1 MNLIL
6 ASKSPRR
13 KEILENLGVKFEI
26 ITCETDEHTNE
37 KDGKK
42 YVEEIAFRKGDAVR
56 SLLENK
62 GEFTND
68 KIILSCDTVVV
79 SADGEIMGKP
89 QDRADAKRMIMA
101 FSGKPHFVISGIALI
116 TKEKTVVTSQSTTV
130 FFDIV
135 DESDVEK
142 YLDTDEAY
150 DKAGAYAIQG
160 YASLWINGIEG
171 DYFNVV
177 GLPVKKLSDT
187 LKKEFNIKLIS
198 STPKMS

>member
-13 KEILENLGVKFEI
+13 KEILENLGIKFQI
-26 ITCETDEHTNE
+26 ITCETDEHTDE
-37 KDGKK
+37 RDGKK

-56 SLLENK
+56 ELLESK

-89 QDRADAKRMIMA
+89 KDRADAKRMILA
-101 FSGKPHFVISGIALI
+101 FSDKPHFVISGIALI
-116 TKEKTVVTSQSTTV
+116 TKEKTVVTSESTTV
-130 FFDIV
+130 FFDTV
-135 DESDVEK
+135 DENDVEK

-177 GLPVKKLSDT
+177 GLPVKKLADT
-187 LKKEFNIKLIS
+187 LKKEFEFKLA
-198 STPKMS
+198 

>member
-26 ITCETDEHTNE
+26 ITCETDEHTDE
-37 KDGKK
+37 RDGKK

-56 SLLENK
+56 SLLKKE
-62 GEFTND
+62 D
-68 KIILSCDTVVV
+68 KFNEDMMILSSDTVVI

-89 QDRADAKRMIMA
+89 KDRADAKRMILA
-101 FSGKPHFVISGIALI
+101 FSDKPHFVISGIALI
-116 TKEKTVVTSQSTTV
+116 TKEKTVITSETTTV
-130 FFDIV
+130 FFDKVEENDI
-135 DESDVEK
+135 EK
-142 YLDTDEAY
+142 YLDLDEAY

-160 YASLWINGIEG
+160 YASLWINGING

-187 LKKEFNIKLIS
+187 LKNEFGIKLV
-198 STPKMS
+198 

>member
-1 MNLIL
+1 MKLIL

-13 KEILENLGVKFEI
+13 KEILENLGVSFEI

-56 SLLENK
+56 KLLESEGK
-62 GEFTND
+62 FTED
-68 KIILSCDTVVV
+68 MLILSSDTVVV

-89 QDRADAKRMIMA
+89 KDREDAKRMILA

-116 TKEKTVVTSQSTTV
+116 SKDKTVITSESTTV
-130 FFDIV
+130 YFDTV
-135 DESDVEK
+135 DECDIER

-177 GLPVKKLSDT
+177 GLPVKKLADT
-187 LKKEFNIKLIS
+187 LKHEFNLKLA
-198 STPKMS
+198 

>member
-13 KEILENLGVKFEI
+13 KEILENLGVQFQI
-26 ITCETDEHTNE
+26 ITCETDEHTDE

-42 YVEEIAFRKGDAVR
+42 YVEEIAFRKGAAVR
-56 SLLENK
+56 ALLESEGKFN
-62 GEFTND
+62 ENQ
-68 KIILSCDTVVV
+68 IILSCDTVVV

-89 QDRADAKRMIMA
+89 KDRADAKRMILA

-116 TKEKTVVTSQSTTV
+116 TKEKTVITSESTTV
-130 FFDIV
+130 FFDTV
-135 DESDVEK
+135 NENDVEK

-160 YASLWINGIEG
+160 YASLWIDGING

-187 LKKEFNIKLIS
+187 LKVEFGLKL
-198 STPKMS
+198 T

>member
-26 ITCETDEHTNE
+26 ITCETDEHTDE
-37 KDGKK
+37 RDGQK
-42 YVEEIAFRKGDAVR
+42 YVEEIAFRKGNAVR
-56 SLLENK
+56 ELLEGN
-62 GEFTND
+62 GELTND
-68 KIILSCDTVVV
+68 CIILSSDTVVV

-89 QDRADAKRMIMA
+89 KDRADAKRMILA

-116 TKEKTVVTSQSTTV
+116 TKEKTVVTSETTTV
-130 FFDIV
+130 FFDTV
-135 DESDVEK
+135 DENDIEK
-142 YLDTDEAY
+142 YLDSDEAY

-187 LKKEFNIKLIS
+187 LKNEFNIKLA
-198 STPKMS
+198 

>member
-1 MNLIL
+1 MNIIL

-13 KEILENLGVKFEI
+13 KEILENLGVEFEI
-26 ITCETDEHTNE
+26 ITCETDEHTDE
-37 KDGKK
+37 RDGRK
-42 YVEEIAFRKGDAVR
+42 YVEEIAFRKGNAVR
-56 SLLENK
+56 ELLEDAGK
-62 GEFTND
+62 FQND
-68 KIILSCDTVVV
+68 QIILSCDTVVV

-89 QDRADAKRMIMA
+89 RDRADAKRMILA

-116 TKEKTVVTSQSTTV
+116 TKEKSIVTSESTTV
-130 FFDIV
+130 FFDTV
-135 DESDVEK
+135 DEADVEK
-142 YLDTDEAY
+142 YLDTSEAY

-187 LKKEFNIKLIS
+187 LKKEFKIKL
-198 STPKMS
+198 T

>member
-13 KEILENLGVKFEI
+13 KEILENLGVDFKI
-26 ITCETDEHTNE
+26 ITCETDEHTDE
-37 KDGKK
+37 KNGKK
-42 YVEEIAFRKGDAVR
+42 YVEEIALRKGDAVR
-56 SLLENK
+56 QLLARDNILNNE
-62 GEFTND
+62 D
-68 KIILSCDTVVV
+68 IILSCDTVVV

-89 QDRADAKRMIMA
+89 RDRADAKRMILA

-116 TKEKTVVTSQSTTV
+116 TKNKTVVTSESTSV
-130 FFDIV
+130 FFDTV
-135 DESDVEK
+135 EEADVEG

-187 LKKEFNIKLIS
+187 LKKEFNIKLA
-198 STPKMS
+198 

>member
-13 KEILENLGVKFEI
+13 KEILENLGIEFNI
-26 ITCETDEHTNE
+26 ITCDTDEQTSETD
-37 KDGKK
+37 GRK
-42 YVEEIAFRKGDAVR
+42 YAEEIAHRKGDAVYLMLK
-56 SLLENK
+56 SK
-62 GEFTND
+62 GILNNED
-68 KIILSCDTVVV
+68 IILSCDTVVV

-89 QDRADAKRMIMA
+89 KDRADAKRMILA

-116 TKEKTVVTSQSTTV
+116 TKEKTVITSESTTV
-130 FFDIV
+130 FFDEV
-135 DESDVEK
+135 DEADVEK

-177 GLPVKKLSDT
+177 GLPVKKLADT
-187 LKKEFNIKLIS
+187 LKREFGVKLG
-198 STPKMS
+198 

>member
-26 ITCETDEHTNE
+26 ITCETDEHTDE
-37 KDGKK
+37 RDGKK

-56 SLLENK
+56 KMLKNTGKFDENA
-62 GEFTND
+62 
-68 KIILSCDTVVV
+68 IILSSDTVVV

-89 QDRADAKRMIMA
+89 KNRADARRMILA

-116 TKEKTVVTSQSTTV
+116 TKEKTVVTSETTTV
-130 FFDIV
+130 FFDTV
-135 DESDVEK
+135 DERDIEK

-187 LKKEFNIKLIS
+187 LKKEFGIKLA
-198 STPKMS
+198 

>member
-13 KEILENLGVKFEI
+13 KEILENLGIKFEI
-26 ITCETDEHTNE
+26 VTCETDEYTNE

-42 YVEEIAFRKGDAVR
+42 YVEEIAFRKGNAVR
-56 SLLENK
+56 KLLESK
-62 GEFTND
+62 AEFTED

-89 QDRADAKRMIMA
+89 KDRTDAKRMILA
-101 FSGKPHFVISGIALI
+101 FSGNPHFVISGIALI
-116 TKEKTVVTSQSTTV
+116 TKEKTVLTSESTTV
-130 FFDIV
+130 FFDTV
-135 DESDVEK
+135 DEADVEK

-160 YASLWINGIEG
+160 HASLWINGIEG

-187 LKKEFNIKLIS
+187 LKKEFDIRLS
-198 STPKMS
+198 

>member
-26 ITCETDEHTNE
+26 ITCETDEHTDE
-37 KDGKK
+37 RDGRK
-42 YVEEIAFRKGDAVR
+42 YVEEIAFRKGNAVR
-56 SLLENK
+56 ELLESK
-62 GEFTND
+62 GQLTND
-68 KIILSCDTVVV
+68 CIILSSDTVVV

-89 QDRADAKRMIMA
+89 KDRADAKRMILA

-116 TKEKTVVTSQSTTV
+116 TKNKTVVTSESTTV
-130 FFDIV
+130 FFDTVEENDI
-135 DESDVEK
+135 EK
-142 YLDTDEAY
+142 YLDSDEAY

-187 LKKEFNIKLIS
+187 LKKEFNVKLA
-198 STPKMS
+198 

>member
-13 KEILENLGVKFEI
+13 KEILENLGVEFDI
-26 ITCETDEHTNE
+26 ITCETDESTNE
-37 KDGKK
+37 TVGRK
-42 YVEEIAFRKGDAVR
+42 YVEEIAFRKGDAVHK
-56 SLLENK
+56 LLEKEGKFDEN
-62 GEFTND
+62 

-79 SADGEIMGKP
+79 SANGEIMGKP
-89 QDRADAKRMIMA
+89 KNRADAKRMILA

-116 TKEKTVVTSQSTTV
+116 TKDKTVVTSESTTV
-130 FFDIV
+130 FFDAV
-135 DESDVEK
+135 DEDDVEK
-142 YLDTDEAY
+142 YLDSDEAY

-187 LKKEFNIKLIS
+187 LKMEFNIKLA
-198 STPKMS
+198 

>member
-1 MNLIL
+1 M
-6 ASKSPRR
+6 R
-13 KEILENLGVKFEI
+13 E
-26 ITCETDEHTNE
+26 
-37 KDGKK
+37 
-42 YVEEIAFRKGDAVR
+42 
-56 SLLENK
+56 LLESK

-89 QDRADAKRMIMA
+89 KDRADAKRMILA
-101 FSGKPHFVISGIALI
+101 FSDKPHFVISGIALI
-116 TKEKTVVTSQSTTV
+116 TKEKTVVTSESTTV
-130 FFDIV
+130 FFDTV
-135 DESDVEK
+135 DENDVEK

-177 GLPVKKLSDT
+177 GLPVKKLADT
-187 LKKEFNIKLIS
+187 LKKEFEFKLA
-198 STPKMS
+198 

>member
-1 MNLIL
+1 MKLIL

-13 KEILENLGVKFEI
+13 KEILENLGVSFEI
-26 ITCETDEHTNE
+26 ITCETDEHTDE
-37 KDGKK
+37 RDGRK

-56 SLLENK
+56 KLLESQGK
-62 GEFTND
+62 LTEEML
-68 KIILSCDTVVV
+68 ILSSDTVVV

-89 QDRADAKRMIMA
+89 KDREDAKRMILA

-116 TKEKTVVTSQSTTV
+116 SKDKTVITSESTTV
-130 FFDIV
+130 YFDTV
-135 DESDVEK
+135 DECDIER

-171 DYFNVV
+171 DHFNVV
-177 GLPVKKLSDT
+177 GLPVKKLADT
-187 LKKEFNIKLIS
+187 LKHEFNLKLA
-198 STPKMS
+198 

>member
-13 KEILENLGVKFEI
+13 KEILENLGIKFEI
-26 ITCETDEHTNE
+26 VTCETDEHTNE

-42 YVEEIAFRKGDAVR
+42 YVEEIAFRKGNAVR
-56 SLLENK
+56 KLLESK
-62 GEFTND
+62 AEFTED

-89 QDRADAKRMIMA
+89 KDRADAKRMILA

-116 TKEKTVVTSQSTTV
+116 TKEKTVLTSESTTV
-130 FFDIV
+130 FFDTV
-135 DESDVEK
+135 DEADVEK

-187 LKKEFNIKLIS
+187 LKKEFDIRLS
-198 STPKMS
+198 

>member
-13 KEILENLGVKFEI
+13 KEILENLGVKFNI
-26 ITCETDEHTNE
+26 ITCETDEHTDE
-37 KDGKK
+37 RDGKK

-56 SLLENK
+56 ALLESEGKLDN
-62 GEFTND
+62 ETL
-68 KIILSCDTVVV
+68 ILSSDTVVV

-89 QDRADAKRMIMA
+89 KDRADAKRMILA

-116 TKEKTVVTSQSTTV
+116 TKGKTVVTSESTTV
-130 FFDIV
+130 FFDTV
-135 DESDVEK
+135 DEADIEN
-142 YLDTDEAY
+142 YLNFDEAY

-177 GLPVKKLSDT
+177 GLPVKKLADT
-187 LKKEFNIKLIS
+187 LKKEFNFKLA
-198 STPKMS
+198 

>member
-13 KEILENLGVKFEI
+13 KEILENLGIKFNI
-26 ITCETDEHTNE
+26 ITCETNEYTDETN
-37 KDGKK
+37 GKR
-42 YVEEIAFRKGDAVR
+42 YVEEIAFRKGNAVR
-56 SLLENK
+56 ELLESQNK
-62 GEFTND
+62 FDQND
-68 KIILSCDTVVV
+68 IILSCDTVVV

-89 QDRADAKRMIMA
+89 LDRADAKRMILA

-116 TKEKTVVTSQSTTV
+116 TKDKTIVTHECTTV
-130 FFDIV
+130 FFDTV
-135 DESDVEK
+135 DEADVEK

-187 LKKEFNIKLIS
+187 LKKEFDIKLA
-198 STPKMS
+198 

>member
-13 KEILENLGVKFEI
+13 KEILENLGVTFDI
-26 ITCETDEHTNE
+26 ITCETDEHTDE
-37 KDGKK
+37 RDGKK

-56 SLLENK
+56 ALLEREGKFDEN
-62 GEFTND
+62 T
-68 KIILSCDTVVV
+68 IILSSDTVVV

-89 QDRADAKRMIMA
+89 IDRADAKRMILA

-116 TKEKTVVTSQSTTV
+116 TKNKSVVTNECTTV
-130 FFDIV
+130 YFDVV
-135 DESDVEK
+135 DEGDIER

-177 GLPVKKLSDT
+177 GLPVKKLADT
-187 LKKEFNIKLIS
+187 LKNEFNIKLA
-198 STPKMS
+198 